1 MMKSN
6 DIVTLRS
13 IAETLSV
20 QPCASQRILA
30 KNADMS
36 AALMNAVLKRFA
48 ERGWI
53 MISNVNK
60 RKLSYAVTPEGLN
73 ELAER
78 GKKFVARTFK
88 IAHTYNESL
97 VEEIALAKQQGKTK
111 VVLYGESYIKF
122 LLEYASRENQLSFE
136 IRSAAECPKIEKDAF
151 CIAGEMN
158 DESVQKKLIDA
169 GCTDVLD
176 IVRNA
181 SLSF

>member
-1 MMKSN
+1 M
-6 DIVTLRS
+6 
-13 IAETLSV
+13 LS
-20 QPCASQRILA
+20 S
-30 KNADMS
+30 
-36 AALMNAVLKRFA
+36 
-48 ERGWI
+48 
-53 MISNVNK
+53 VNK
-60 RKLSYAVTPEGLN
+60 RKLAYAVTPAGLN
-73 ELAER
+73 ELAAR
-78 GKKFVARTFK
+78 GKKFVVRTFR

-97 VEEIALAKQQGKTK
+97 TEEIALAKQQGKNK

-158 DESVQKKLIDA
+158 DESVQKKLIAA

>member
-1 MMKSN
+1 MEKN
-6 DIVTLRS
+6 ELTTLQS
-13 IAETLSV
+13 IAETLRI
-20 QPCASQRILA
+20 QPYASQRTLA

-36 AALMNAVLKRFA
+36 AALMNAVLKRFV

-53 MISNVNK
+53 MLSSVNK
-60 RKLSYAVTPEGLN
+60 RKLAYAVTPAGLN
-73 ELAER
+73 ELAAR
-78 GKKFVARTFK
+78 GKKFVVRTFR

-97 VEEIALAKQQGKTK
+97 TEEIALAKQQGKNK

-136 IRSAAECPKIEKDAF
+136 IRSATESPKIEKDAF

-158 DESVQKKLIDA
+158 DESVQKKLIAA

>member
-1 MMKSN
+1 MEKN
-6 DIVTLRS
+6 EITTLKS
-13 IAETLSV
+13 IAETLRV
-20 QPCASQRILA
+20 QLYAIQRTLA

-36 AALMNAVLKRFA
+36 AALMNAVLKRFV

-53 MISNVNK
+53 MLSSVNK
-60 RKLSYAVTPEGLN
+60 RKLAYAVTPAGLN
-73 ELAER
+73 ELAAR
-78 GKKFVARTFK
+78 GKKFVVRTFR
-88 IAHTYNESL
+88 IAHTYNEAL
-97 VEEIALAKQQGKTK
+97 TEEIALAKQQGKNK

-136 IRSAAECPKIEKDAF
+136 IRSATESPKIEKDAF

-158 DESVQKKLIDA
+158 DESVQKKLIAA

>member
-88 IAHTYNESL
+88 IAHTYNEYEIKGHDFYL
-97 VEEIALAKQQGKTK
+97 VH
-111 VVLYGESYIKF
+111 
-122 LLEYASRENQLSFE
+122 
-136 IRSAAECPKIEKDAF
+136 KDA
-151 CIAGEMN
+151 E
-158 DESVQKKLIDA
+158 EKRPSQS
-169 GCTDVLD
+169 T
-176 IVRNA
+176 
-181 SLSF
+181 